1 MKVFF
6 KKFKNTKLSYRLIYL
21 FVFFIFIASY
31 IFMFRELLLLENIE
45 TALRILI
52 LCIFGAIILIYGFVD
67 LLLLFTKHHKSLVV
81 TSIFALLLASLCTIS
96 GLTINRIYG
105 SIASINDNKMI
116 LYTTNLIVMK
126 DTEFKDDK
134 SFKVG
139 MINNETDVEGY
150 ILPQEMIKE
159 DKMQVT
165 VEKYDTYFEM
175 LEKLYNGE
183 LNGMF
188 VTSNYVIVYEGYEAY
203 EHIQDD
209 VKVAKEYSKEM
220 ENQETIESSG
230 SVTEPFTIL
239 LMGVD
244 STSDKLNAN
253 AAFNGDTLML
263 ITFNPHTL
271 NATVFSI
278 PRDTYVPIACIKSS
292 SKINSSAAYGN
303 KCIIDTV
310 QNFTGIKID
319 YYVKVNFKGV
329 VDLVNALG
337 GIDITVP
344 ENIDFCEQNSKRSFA
359 PQDLQCIKSGYQHMD
374 GEKALAF
381 ARHRK
386 TYPTGD
392 FQRVQMQQL
401 VVEAMANR
409 AKTITSVNDFY
420 KVLDSVS
427 NNIATNMTTKEMLN
441 LYNVFKS
448 SIADANDGQLVNI
461 QKTYLTGY
469 GLMMYVDNL
478 GQNVYTFQYYE
489 QSLAEIVK
497 ALKVNLE
504 LEKTSPIK
512 TFSFSANKPY
522 EVKFIGEKYYAQE
535 QLETIKNWVGTDYEE
550 AKAWCEARNIQVIK
564 NSIYPTDSNGN
575 PSELYSTDYT
585 DGTIVTQSVA
595 KGRLVKDVKSIIF
608 SVQYANRE
616 STTTSTT
623 TTSKVTGDTTSTET
637 TGSTTTSTTASTT
650 TAETTE

>member
-21 FVFFIFIASY
+21 FVFLIFLASY

-52 LCIFGAIILIYGFVD
+52 LCIFGSIILIYGFVD
-67 LLLLFTKHHKSLVV
+67 LLLLFTKHHKSLVL
-81 TSIFALLLASLCTIS
+81 TSLVALVLASICSIA
-96 GLTINRIYG
+96 GLTINKIYG
-105 SIASINDNKMI
+105 SIASINDNGMI
-116 LYTTNLIVMK
+116 LYTTNLIVMN
-126 DTEFKDDK
+126 DTEFKDEK

-139 MINNETDVEGY
+139 MINNDTDVEGY
-150 ILPQEMIKE
+150 ILPQELIKK
-159 DKMQVT
+159 DNMQIT

-175 LEKLYNGE
+175 LEKLYKGD
-183 LNGMF
+183 LNGIF
-188 VTSNYVIVYEGYEAY
+188 VTSNYVIIYEGYDAY
-203 EHIQDD
+203 QNIQKE
-209 VKVAKEYSKEM
+209 VKVVKEYSKEM
-220 ENQETIESSG
+220 ENQETIETSG
-230 SVTEPFTIL
+230 SVTEPFTML

-278 PRDTYVPIACIKSS
+278 PRDTYEPIACIKSS

-319 YYVKVNFKGV
+319 YYVKVDFKGV
-329 VDLVNALG
+329 VDLVNALD

-344 ENIDFCEQNSKRSFA
+344 EKIDFCEQNSKRSFA

-386 TYPTGD
+386 SYPTGD

-409 AKTITSVNDFY
+409 AKTIRNVNDFY
-420 KVLDSVS
+420 KVLDAVS
-427 NNIATNMTTKEMLN
+427 DNIATNMTTKEMLN

-448 SIADANDGQLVNI
+448 TMADANNGQIINI

-469 GLMMYVDNL
+469 GLTMYVENL
-478 GQNVYTFQYYE
+478 GMNVYTFQYYE

-512 TFSFSANKPY
+512 TFSFSANTPY
-522 EVKFIGEKYYAQE
+522 EVKYIGEKYYAQE

-550 AKAWCEARNIQVIK
+550 AKAWCEQRNIQVIK
-564 NSIYPTDSNGN
+564 NSIYPD
-575 PSELYSTDYT
+575 SELYSTDYS

-595 KGRLVKDVKSIIF
+595 KGKLTKDVSSIIF
-608 SVQYANRE
+608 SVQYSQRE
-616 STTTSTT
+616 ASNTTTTSTT
-623 TTSKVTGDTTSTET
+623 SKSNSEDNTEETTET
-637 TGSTTTSTTASTT
+637 TTTT
-650 TAETTE
+650 TTEAVTE

>member
-31 IFMFRELLLLENIE
+31 IFMFREILLLENIE

-67 LLLLFTKHHKSLVV
+67 LLLLFTKHHKSVV
-81 TSIFALLLASLCTIS
+81 LTSLIAVILAAICTIS
-96 GLTINRIYG
+96 GLTIHKIYG
-105 SIASINDNKMI
+105 SISSINDNGLI

-126 DTEFKDDK
+126 DTEYKNDK

-139 MINNETDVEGY
+139 IINNETDVEGY
-150 ILPQEMIKE
+150 ILPNELIEKE
-159 DKMQVT
+159 NLSFT
-165 VEKYDTYFEM
+165 TEKYDTYFEM
-175 LEKLYNGE
+175 LEKLYKGE
-183 LNGMF
+183 IDGMF
-188 VTSNYVIVYEGYEAY
+188 VTSNYVIIYEGYDAY
-203 EHIQDD
+203 QNIQTD
-209 VKVAKEYSKEM
+209 VKVVKEYSKEM
-220 ENQETIESSG
+220 KNQETIETSG

-278 PRDTYVPIACIKSS
+278 PRDTYVPIACIRSS

-329 VDLVNALG
+329 VDLVNALDG
-337 GIDITVP
+337 VDVTVP
-344 ENIDFCEQNSKRSFA
+344 EKVDFCEQNSKRSFA

-401 VVEAMANR
+401 VVEAMANKV
-409 AKTITSVNDFY
+409 KTIRNVNDFY
-420 KVLDSVS
+420 RVLDAVS
-427 NNIATNMTTKEMLN
+427 DNIATNMTTKEMLN

-448 SIADANDGQLVNI
+448 TIADANDGQIINI

-469 GLMMYVDNL
+469 GLMMYVENL
-478 GQNVYTFQYYE
+478 GMNVYTFQYYE
-489 QSLAEIVK
+489 QSLAEITK

-504 LEKTSPIK
+504 LEKTSGHRQLQQEFVSF
-512 TFSFSANKPY
+512 FSDNERKKKKKGINISK
-522 EVKFIGEKYYAQE
+522 KFE
-535 QLETIKNWVGTDYEE
+535 
-550 AKAWCEARNIQVIK
+550 
-564 NSIYPTDSNGN
+564 
-575 PSELYSTDYT
+575 
-585 DGTIVTQSVA
+585 
-595 KGRLVKDVKSIIF
+595 
-608 SVQYANRE
+608 
-616 STTTSTT
+616 
-623 TTSKVTGDTTSTET
+623 
-637 TGSTTTSTTASTT
+637 
-650 TAETTE
+650 

>member
-31 IFMFRELLLLENIE
+31 IFMFREILLLENIE

-67 LLLLFTKHHKSLVV
+67 LLLLFTKHHKSVV
-81 TSIFALLLASLCTIS
+81 LTSLIAVILAAICTIS
-96 GLTINRIYG
+96 GLTIHKIYG
-105 SIASINDNKMI
+105 SISSINDNGLI

-126 DTEFKDDK
+126 DTEYKNDK

-139 MINNETDVEGY
+139 IINNETDVEGY
-150 ILPQEMIKE
+150 ILPNELIEKE
-159 DKMQVT
+159 NLSFT
-165 VEKYDTYFEM
+165 TEKYDTYFEM
-175 LEKLYNGE
+175 LEKLYKGE
-183 LNGMF
+183 IDGMF
-188 VTSNYVIVYEGYEAY
+188 VTSNYVIIYEGYDAY
-203 EHIQDD
+203 QNIQTD
-209 VKVAKEYSKEM
+209 VKVVKEYSKEM
-220 ENQETIESSG
+220 KNQETIETSG

-278 PRDTYVPIACIKSS
+278 PRDTYVPIACIRSS

-329 VDLVNALG
+329 VDLVNALDG
-337 GIDITVP
+337 VDVTVP
-344 ENIDFCEQNSKRSFA
+344 EKVDFCEQNSKRSFA

-401 VVEAMANR
+401 VVEAMANKV
-409 AKTITSVNDFY
+409 KTIRNVNDFY
-420 KVLDSVS
+420 RVLDAVS
-427 NNIATNMTTKEMLN
+427 DNIATNMTTKEMLN

-448 SIADANDGQLVNI
+448 TIADANDGQIINI

-469 GLMMYVDNL
+469 GLMMYVENL
-478 GQNVYTFQYYE
+478 GMNVYTFQYYE
-489 QSLAEIVK
+489 QSLAEITK

-512 TFSFSANKPY
+512 TFSFSANSPY
-522 EVKFIGEKYYAQE
+522 EVKYIGEKYYAQE
-535 QLETIKNWVGTDYEE
+535 QLETIKNWVGTNYEE
-550 AKAWCEARNIQVIK
+550 AKAWCEQRGIQVIK
-564 NSIYPTDSNGN
+564 NSIYPTDSEGN
-575 PSELYSTDYT
+575 TSSLYSNDYS

-595 KGRLVKDVKSIIF
+595 KGRLTKDVKSIIF
-608 SVQYANRE
+608 SVQYAKRE
-616 STTTSTT
+616 STTTTTTTAGDDSTTSTSTTETTTTSTT
-623 TTSKVTGDTTSTET
+623 TTAVE
-637 TGSTTTSTTASTT
+637 
-650 TAETTE
+650 

>member
-1 MKVFF
+1 
-6 KKFKNTKLSYRLIYL
+6 
-21 FVFFIFIASY
+21 
-31 IFMFRELLLLENIE
+31 MFTQVLLLGNIE
-45 TALRILI
+45 TALRVLI
-52 LCIFGAIILIYGFVD
+52 LCIFGAIVLIYGFMG
-67 LLLLFTKHHKSLVV
+67 LLLLFTKHHKSVV
-81 TSIFALLLASLCTIS
+81 ITSFIAMLLAAVCAIA
-96 GLTINRIYG
+96 GLSINKIYG
-105 SIASINDNKMI
+105 SIAKLNDNKMI
-116 LYTTNLIVMK
+116 LYTTNLIVMEK
-126 DTEFKDDK
+126 NEFKDDK

-150 ILPQEMIKE
+150 ILPTEFIEKE
-159 DKMQVT
+159 NFKFT

-183 LNGMF
+183 IDGIF
-188 VTSNYVIVYEGYEAY
+188 VTSNYVIIYEGYEAY
-203 EHIQDD
+203 QNIAKD
-209 VKVAKEYSKEM
+209 VKVVKEYSKEM
-220 ENQETIESSG
+220 ENQETIEGSG

-278 PRDTYVPIACIKSS
+278 PRDTFVPIACIRSS

-329 VDLVNALG
+329 VDMVNALG

-344 ENIDFCEQNSKRSFA
+344 EKVDFCEQNSKRSFA
-359 PQDLQCIKSGYQHMD
+359 PKDLQCIKSGYQHMD

-386 TYPTGD
+386 SYPTGD

-409 AKTITSVNDFY
+409 VKTLTSVNDFY
-420 KVLDSVS
+420 RVLDAVS
-427 NNIATNMTTKEMLN
+427 SNIATNMTTKEMLN

-448 SIADANDGQLVNI
+448 SIANANDGQIINI

-469 GLMMYVDNL
+469 GLMMFVDNL

-504 LEKTSPIK
+504 IEKASPIK
-512 TFSFSANKPY
+512 TFSFSANNPY
-522 EVKFIGEKYYAQE
+522 EVKLIGEKYYAQE
-535 QLETIKNWVGTDYEE
+535 QLETIKNFVSTPIAD
-550 AKAWCEARNIQVIK
+550 AKAWCEQRNIKVTI
-564 NSIYPTDSNGN
+564 NYITPDGPNNDLYN
-575 PSELYSTDYT
+575 PDYE
-585 DGTIVTQSVA
+585 DGTIVTQSIA
-595 KGRLVKDVKSIIF
+595 KGRLVKEIQNIQF
-608 SVQYANRE
+608 NVQYKVPP
-616 STTTSTT
+616 TTST
-623 TTSKVTGDTTSTET
+623 SSVT
-637 TGSTTTSTTASTT
+637 TT
-650 TAETTE
+650 TANTTEADNSTSSTDPTKVTESTEATTSSTTVVDPTDNQNNN

>member
-21 FVFFIFIASY
+21 FVFFIFLLSY
-31 IFMFRELLLLENIE
+31 GFMFSQILLLSNIE
-45 TALRILI
+45 TALRVLI
-52 LCIFGAIILIYGFVD
+52 LCIFGAIILIYGFMGV
-67 LLLLFTKHHKSLVV
+67 LLLFTKHHKSLVA
-81 TSIFALLLASLCTIS
+81 TSFIAVILAAVCSIA
-96 GLTINRIYG
+96 GLSINRIYG
-105 SIASINDNKMI
+105 SISKLNDNGMI
-116 LYTTNLIVMK
+116 LYTTNLIVMQK
-126 DTEFKDDK
+126 NEFKDDS

-139 MINNETDVEGY
+139 IINNDTDVEGY
-150 ILPQEMIKE
+150 ILPTEYIEKE
-159 DKMQVT
+159 KFKFT

-175 LEKLYNGE
+175 LEKLYKGE
-183 LNGMF
+183 LDGMF
-188 VTSNYVIVYEGYEAY
+188 VSSNYVIIYEGYDAY
-203 EHIQDD
+203 QNIATD
-209 VKVAKEYSKEM
+209 VKVVKEYSKEM
-220 ENQETIESSG
+220 ENQETIEGSG
-230 SVTEPFTIL
+230 SVTEPFTLL

-278 PRDTYVPIACIKSS
+278 PRDTFVPIACIRSS

-319 YYVKVNFKGV
+319 YYVKVDFKGV

-337 GIDITVP
+337 GIDVTVP
-344 ENIDFCEQNSKRSFA
+344 EKVDFCEQNSKRSFA
-359 PQDLQCIKSGYQHMD
+359 PADLQCIKSGYQHMD

-409 AKTITSVNDFY
+409 VKTISSVNDFY
-420 KVLDSVS
+420 RVLDAVS
-427 NNIATNMTTKEMLN
+427 NNIATNMSTKEMLN

-448 SIADANDGQLVNI
+448 TISSANDGQIINI

-504 LEKTSPIK
+504 LEKASPIK
-512 TFSFSANKPY
+512 SFSFSANEPY
-522 EVKFIGEKYYAQE
+522 EVKLIGEKYYAQE
-535 QLETIKNWVGTDYEE
+535 QLETIKNFVGTPIDEAKTWLEQRNIKVSVNYITPDGPNNDLYNPDYE
-550 AKAWCEARNIQVIK
+550 
-564 NSIYPTDSNGN
+564 
-575 PSELYSTDYT
+575 
-585 DGTIVTQSVA
+585 DGTIVTQSIA
-595 KGRLVKDVKSIIF
+595 KGRLVKEVQSIQF
-608 SVQYANRE
+608 NVQYKV
-616 STTTSTT
+616 SPVTTTTTSTT
-623 TTSKVTGDTTSTET
+623 TTNVTSTEEDETTSKVTTEET
-637 TGSTTTSTTASTT
+637 TI
-650 TAETTE
+650 TTE